1 MILQFFVI
9 SLMRER
15 NREFMCI
22 TKTLYEL
29 LFILIAY
36 IHVLII
42 KKNRLNI
49 FYDFKIRCPYPFF
62 FQKLPI
68 RFNPNNTY
76 MQYQNQN
83 DKLKKHKATFAPFE
97 FSKYRCV
104 YYLYLLSCLLIFL

>member
-1 MILQFFVI
+1 MILQFIVI

-15 NREFMCI
+15 NREFICI

-49 FYDFKIRCPYPFF
+49 FHEIKIRCPSPFF
-62 FQKLPI
+62 FKVAFTIQIK
-68 RFNPNNTY
+68 
-76 MQYQNQN
+76 
-83 DKLKKHKATFAPFE
+83 
-97 FSKYRCV
+97 
-104 YYLYLLSCLLIFL
+104 

>member
-1 MILQFFVI
+1 MKYDFTFFCDFVNE
-9 SLMRER
+9 RER
-15 NREFMCI
+15 NREFICI

-36 IHVLII
+36 IQVLRI

-49 FYDFKIRCPYPFF
+49 FYDFKIRSYPFF

-68 RFNPNNTY
+68 RFKSNNTY

-83 DKLKKHKATFAPFE
+83 DKLKKQKAIFAPFDL
-97 FSKYRCV
+97 FKVQVRTIHFY
-104 YYLYLLSCLLIFL
+104 CLAC